1 MKTISEF
8 EQLAF
13 NRRQENGAMRTII
26 QNPPYSIRYDKKK
39 AQEIYDFHGAKPPQR
54 ADFLFL
60 LDGLNHLAP
69 DGEMAVLYPHG
80 VLFRADG
87 EKDIRRRIIQEG
99 LLKAMI
105 SIPKD
110 MFEATDIPTVLLLL
124 NKKPGKGY
132 VFMIDAHECCRREN
146 KRNVFYPE
154 HVEKILDVLYAEK
167 EVERFSRRVP
177 ISEIEDNDYNLNF
190 PRYIDTTV
198 PEPPVDLDAVQ
209 KELLEIDQEIYQE
222 TKRIRDTL
230 EDLYVTTGE
239 QEDIRR
245 LEVVKQIVQ
254 KSVESAEEEIAQQ
267 IEINKKVL
275 QSIPLNP
282 DTGFPSPSCQE
293 IIVEIFK
300 AYDEKEENIKK
311 KIQELKLL
319 KKHMLDSIFI

>member
-13 NRRQENGAMRTII
+13 NRRQEHGAMQTII
-26 QNPPYSIRYDKKK
+26 QNPPYSIKYDKKK
-39 AQEIYDFHGAKPPQR
+39 AQERYDFHGAKPPQR

-60 LDGLNHLAP
+60 LDGLNQLAP

-87 EKDIRRRIIQEG
+87 EKDIRRWIIQEG

-105 SIPKD
+105 SIPQD
-110 MFEATDIPTVLLLL
+110 MFEATNIPTVLLLL
-124 NKKPGKGY
+124 NKKTAKGY
-132 VFMIDAHECCRREN
+132 VLMIDAHECCRREN

-154 HVEKILDVLYAEK
+154 HVEKILDVLYEEK

-198 PEPPVDLDAVQ
+198 PEPPVDLDTLQ

-222 TKRIRDTL
+222 TKRIRDSL

-254 KSVESAEEEIAQQ
+254 KSVESAEEEMTQQ

-282 DTGFPSPSCQE
+282 DTGFPSPSCQRV
-293 IIVEIFK
+293 IVEIFK
-300 AYDEKEENIKK
+300 AYDDKEKNIKK
-311 KIQELKLL
+311 KIEELKLL
-319 KKHMLDSIFI
+319 KKHMMDSMFV

>member
-13 NRRQENGAMRTII
+13 NRRREHGAMQTII
-26 QNPPYSIRYDKKK
+26 QNPPYSIKYDKKK
-39 AQEIYDFHGAKPPQR
+39 AQEQYDFRGAKPPQR

-60 LDGLNHLAP
+60 LDGLHQLSP
-69 DGEMAVLYPHG
+69 DGQMAVLYPHG

-87 EKDIRRRIIQEG
+87 EKDIRRWIIEEG
-99 LLKAMI
+99 FLKAMI
-105 SIPKD
+105 SIPNN
-110 MFEATDIPTVLLLL
+110 MFEATGIPTVLLLL
-124 NKKPGKGY
+124 DKKPKKDY
-132 VFMIDAHECCRREN
+132 VFMIDAHECCAHEN
-146 KRNVFYPE
+146 KKNVFYPE
-154 HVEKILDVLYAEK
+154 HVQKILNVLYEEK

-190 PRYIDTTV
+190 LRYIDTTV
-198 PEPPVDLDAVQ
+198 PEPPVDLDALQ

-222 TKRIRDTL
+222 TKRIRDAL

-282 DTGFPSPSCQE
+282 DTGFPSPSCQRV
-293 IIVEIFK
+293 IAEIFK
-300 AYDEKEENIKK
+300 AYDDKEENIKK
-311 KIQELKLL
+311 KMEELKVL
-319 KKHMLDSIFI
+319 KKHMLGSMFV

>member
-13 NRRQENGAMRTII
+13 NRRREHGAMQTII
-26 QNPPYSIRYDKKK
+26 QNPPYSIKYDKKK
-39 AQEIYDFHGAKPPQR
+39 AQEQYDFRGAKPPQR

-60 LDGLNHLAP
+60 LDGLHQLSP
-69 DGEMAVLYPHG
+69 DGQMAVLYPHG

-87 EKDIRRRIIQEG
+87 EKDIRRWIIEEG
-99 LLKAMI
+99 FLKAMI
-105 SIPKD
+105 SIPNN
-110 MFEATDIPTVLLLL
+110 MFEATGIPTVLLLL
-124 NKKPGKGY
+124 DKKPKKDY
-132 VFMIDAHECCRREN
+132 VFMIDAHKCCAHEN
-146 KRNVFYPE
+146 KKNVFYPE
-154 HVEKILDVLYAEK
+154 HVQKILNVLYEEK
-167 EVERFSRRVP
+167 EVERFSRKVP

-198 PEPPVDLDAVQ
+198 PEPPVDLDALQ

-222 TKRIRDTL
+222 TKRIRDAL

-282 DTGFPSPSCQE
+282 DTGFPSPSCQRV
-293 IIVEIFK
+293 IVEIFK
-300 AYDEKEENIKK
+300 AYDDKEENIKK
-311 KIQELKLL
+311 KMEELKVL
-319 KKHMLDSIFI
+319 KKHMLGSMFV

>member
-26 QNPPYSIRYDKKK
+26 QNPPYSIQYDKKK

-190 PRYIDTTV
+190 PRYINTTV